1 MINCA
6 QSYYFEAVKELMAV
20 SDGDAEKGGEK
31 VEEVQVM
38 TKLSD
43 LKLMA
48 VSDCDD
54 SGQKVEEEQVMTK
67 LSDLKVLDLP

>member
-20 SDGDAEKGGEK
+20 SDCDAEKGDQK

-43 LKLMA
+43 LK
-48 VSDCDD
+48 VP
-54 SGQKVEEEQVMTK
+54 
-67 LSDLKVLDLP
+67 DLP